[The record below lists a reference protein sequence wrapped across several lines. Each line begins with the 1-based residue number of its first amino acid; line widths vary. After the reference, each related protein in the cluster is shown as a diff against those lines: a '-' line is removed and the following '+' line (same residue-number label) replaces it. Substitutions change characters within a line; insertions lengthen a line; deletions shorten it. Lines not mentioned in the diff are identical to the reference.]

1 MIYEGSLLYIYVN
14 NSNRIPKGIIKKA
27 QIRNISS
34 VTIIDFRHKS
44 KTYNLFDL
52 KLISKII

>member
-44 KTYNLFDL
+44 KNVQF
-52 KLISKII
+52 I

>member
-34 VTIIDFRHKS
+34 VTIIPLIPIFSKS
-44 KTYNLFDL
+44 SK
-52 KLISKII
+52 KIIITN